1 MQAATITLADAV
13 FPRTGVRQRDLLRDL
28 GLVVGFT
35 VLMTLLAQV
44 RVPLPFTP
52 VPITGQTLGVLLT
65 GAALGSRR
73 GAAAMALYLVLGS
86 GGAPVFAG
94 WGNGLVWTLASG
106 GYIIGFIPGAF
117 IVGWL
122 AERGWDRRP
131 GVLAAMLLGNAAIY
145 VPGLLQLAYFVPEG
159 KVLEFGLW
167 PFIPGDLVKL
177 YLASLLL
184 PVAWSV
190 VPRVIHRK

>member
-1 MQAATITLADAV
+1 MQAATLTLSDAV

-44 RVPLPFTP
+44 RIGLPFTP

-73 GAAAMALYLVLGS
+73 GAASMALYMVLGS
-86 GGAPVFAG
+86 VGAPVFAG
-94 WGNGLVWTLASG
+94 WGSGLVWTLASG
-106 GYIIGFIPGAF
+106 GYIIGFIPAAF

-122 AERGWDRRP
+122 AERGWDRRQW
-131 GVLAAMLLGNAAIY
+131 VLAAMLLGNAALY

-159 KVLEFGLW
+159 KVLEYGLW

-184 PVAWSV
+184 PVAWTV
-190 VPRVIHRK
+190 VPRVLPRN

>member
-1 MQAATITLADAV
+1 MPVATITLADAV
-13 FPRTGVRQRDLLRDL
+13 FPKTGIRQRDLLWDL
-28 GLVVGFT
+28 GLVLAFT
-35 VLMTLLAQV
+35 VLLTLLAQV
-44 RVPLPFTP
+44 RVSLPFTP

-65 GAALGSRR
+65 GAALGSQR
-73 GAAAMALYLVLGS
+73 GAATMVLYLVLGS
-86 GGAPVFAG
+86 AGAPVFAG
-94 WGNGLVWTLASG
+94 WASGLVWTLASG
-106 GYIIGFIPGAF
+106 GYIIGFIPAAF
-117 IVGWL
+117 VVGWL

-131 GVLAAMLLGNAAIY
+131 WVLAAMLLGNVAIY

-167 PFIPGDLVKL
+167 PFVPGDLVKL

-190 VPRVIHRK
+190 VPRVISRK

>member
-1 MQAATITLADAV
+1 MRASTLTLADAV
-13 FPRTGVRQRDLLRDL
+13 FPRSGVLLQDLLRDL
-28 GLVVGFT
+28 GLVLGFT
-35 VLMTLLAQV
+35 ILMTLLAQV

-73 GAAAMALYLVLGS
+73 GAATMALYLILG
-86 GGAPVFAG
+86 GVGAPVFAG
-94 WGNGLVWTLASG
+94 WGSGLVWTLASG
-106 GYIIGFIPGAF
+106 GYIIGFIPAAF

-131 GVLAAMLLGNAAIY
+131 WVLAAMLLGNAAIY

-190 VPRVIHRK
+190 VPRLIPRK

>member
-1 MQAATITLADAV
+1 MRASTLTLADAV
-13 FPRTGVRQRDLLRDL
+13 FPRSGVLQQDLLRDL
-28 GLVVGFT
+28 GLVLGFT
-35 VLMTLLAQV
+35 ILMTLLAQV

-73 GAAAMALYLVLGS
+73 GAATMALYLILG
-86 GGAPVFAG
+86 GVGAPVFAG
-94 WGNGLVWTLASG
+94 WGSGLVWTLASG
-106 GYIIGFIPGAF
+106 GYIIGFIPAAF

-131 GVLAAMLLGNAAIY
+131 WVLAAMLLGNAAIY

-190 VPRVIHRK
+190 VPLVIPRK

>member
-1 MQAATITLADAV
+1 MRASTSTLADAV
-13 FPRTGVRQRDLLRDL
+13 FPRSGVLQQDLLRDL
-28 GLVVGFT
+28 GLVLGFT
-35 VLMTLLAQV
+35 ILMTLLAQV

-73 GAAAMALYLVLGS
+73 GAATMALYLILG
-86 GGAPVFAG
+86 GVGAPVFAG
-94 WGNGLVWTLASG
+94 WGSGLVWTLASG
-106 GYIIGFIPGAF
+106 GYIIGFIPAAF

-131 GVLAAMLLGNAAIY
+131 WVLAAMLLGNAAIY

-184 PVAWSV
+184 PIAWSV
-190 VPRVIHRK
+190 VPLVIPRK

>member
-1 MQAATITLADAV
+1 MRASTLTLADAV
-13 FPRTGVRQRDLLRDL
+13 FPRSGVLQQDLLRDL
-28 GLVVGFT
+28 GLVLGFT
-35 VLMTLLAQV
+35 ILMTLLAQV

-73 GAAAMALYLVLGS
+73 GAATMALYLILG
-86 GGAPVFAG
+86 GVGAPVFAG
-94 WGNGLVWTLASG
+94 WGSGLVWTLASG
-106 GYIIGFIPGAF
+106 GYIIGFIPAAF

-131 GVLAAMLLGNAAIY
+131 WVLAAMLLGNAAIY

-159 KVLEFGLW
+159 KVFEYGLW

-190 VPRVIHRK
+190 VPLVIPRK

>member
-1 MQAATITLADAV
+1 MRAATITLADAV
-13 FPRTGVRQRDLLRDL
+13 FPRTGVRQQDLLRDL

-35 VLMTLLAQV
+35 VLMILLAQV

-73 GAAAMALYLVLGS
+73 GAATMALYLVLGS

-94 WGNGLVWTLASG
+94 WGSGIVWTIASG
-106 GYIIGFIPGAF
+106 GYIIGFIPAAF
-117 IVGWL
+117 IVGWF

-131 GVLAAMLLGNAAIY
+131 WLLAAMLLGNAALY

-159 KVLEFGLW
+159 KVFEYGLW

-190 VPRVIHRK
+190 APRG

>member
-1 MQAATITLADAV
+1 MRASTLTLADAV
-13 FPRTGVRQRDLLRDL
+13 FPRSGVLQQDLLRDL
-28 GLVVGFT
+28 GLVLGFT
-35 VLMTLLAQV
+35 ILMTLLAQV

-73 GAAAMALYLVLGS
+73 GAATMALYLILG
-86 GGAPVFAG
+86 GVGAPVFAG
-94 WGNGLVWTLASG
+94 WGSGLVWTLASG
-106 GYIIGFIPGAF
+106 GYIIGFIPAAF

-131 GVLAAMLLGNAAIY
+131 WVLAAMLLGNAAIY

-190 VPRVIHRK
+190 VPRLIPRK

>member
-1 MQAATITLADAV
+1 MRASTSTLADAV
-13 FPRTGVRQRDLLRDL
+13 FPRSGVLQQDLLRDL
-28 GLVVGFT
+28 GLVLGFT
-35 VLMTLLAQV
+35 ILMTLLAQV

-73 GAAAMALYLVLGS
+73 GAATMALYLILG
-86 GGAPVFAG
+86 GVGAPVFAG
-94 WGNGLVWTLASG
+94 WGSGLVWTLASG
-106 GYIIGFIPGAF
+106 GYIIGFIPAAF

-131 GVLAAMLLGNAAIY
+131 WVLAAMLLGNAAIY

-190 VPRVIHRK
+190 VPRLIPRK

>member
-1 MQAATITLADAV
+1 MRASTLTLADAV
-13 FPRTGVRQRDLLRDL
+13 FPRSGVLQQDLLRDL
-28 GLVVGFT
+28 GLVLGFT
-35 VLMTLLAQV
+35 ILMTLLAQV

-73 GAAAMALYLVLGS
+73 GAATMALYLILG
-86 GGAPVFAG
+86 GVGAPVFAG
-94 WGNGLVWTLASG
+94 WGSGLVWTLASG
-106 GYIIGFIPGAF
+106 GYIIGFIPAAF

-131 GVLAAMLLGNAAIY
+131 WVLAAMLLGNAAIY
-145 VPGLLQLAYFVPEG
+145 VPGLLQLTYFVPEG

-190 VPRVIHRK
+190 VPRLIPRK

>member
-1 MQAATITLADAV
+1 MELAYPFGARLDASLQL
-13 FPRTGVRQRDLLRDL
+13 FYR
-28 GLVVGFT
+28 
-35 VLMTLLAQV
+35 
-44 RVPLPFTP
+44 PFTP
-52 VPITGQTLGVLLT
+52 LGVDRTQPGQTLGVLLT

-73 GAAAMALYLVLGS
+73 GAATMALYLVLGS
-86 GGAPVFAG
+86 VGAPVFAG
-94 WGNGLVWTLASG
+94 WASGPVWTLASG
-106 GYIIGFIPGAF
+106 GYIIGFIPAAF
-117 IVGWL
+117 VVGWL

-131 GVLAAMLLGNAAIY
+131 WVLAAMLLGNVAIY
-145 VPGLLQLAYFVPEG
+145 IPGLLQLAFFVPEG

-190 VPRVIHRK
+190 MPLVVPRK